1 MFIFICT
8 DIFIC
13 LYWLI
18 SFTLFNSGLA
28 IQNDSS
34 SCFESAS
41 LYIIVLIFQFSFYN
55 CILYQFKLISTNPIT
70 GILKPIKK
78 ISIYVLISL
87 ILSLSEYF
95 LCFLLNV
102 IGKSV
107 SINYLYIYIAINN
120 LFYSNKGNRF
130 K

>member
-41 LYIIVLIFQFSFYN
+41 LYIIVLTFQFSFYN

-70 GILKPIKK
+70 GILKPVKI
-78 ISIYVLISL
+78 ISIYVIISL

-107 SINYLYIYIAINN
+107 SINYLYIYI
-120 LFYSNKGNRF
+120 
-130 K
+130 